1 MKFQY
6 FFLSAKY
13 MVDENLFFF
22 LANAI
27 ATTIHI
33 ITAIGPKHIVSQKE
47 KSKKADISF
56 EGYLDV

>member
-13 MVDENLFFF
+13 MVDENLFF

-47 KSKKADISF
+47 KKAKRQTSLLKAI
-56 EGYLDV
+56 